1 MIKVTAE
8 KIEYNIPTC
17 WNDLTFS
24 KWLLISN
31 ETDSINILSILTGMS
46 LDVLNRIS
54 VNSQNKLIA
63 VINFVFD
70 EVDFA
75 TLEIPDYLGGVEY
88 VQTIGKKTYQNK
100 IDAHEVMKK
109 ADQKN
114 VSFFTELI
122 EIYSPNI
129 DFNSVGVLDVY
140 ATGLGYSNQMNDIV
154 QKEND
159 TLSVQP
165 TVEQVNAGVDIYTKF
180 GVMNT
185 IRALADGN
193 ILNYDK
199 VLALEYNVV
208 YITLLM
214 NKADNV
220 FQENYRKVV
229 SRK

>member
-8 KIEYNIPTC
+8 NIEYKVPAC

-24 KWLLISN
+24 KWLLISK
-31 ETDSINILSILTGMS
+31 ETDSMNILSILTGMN

-54 VNSQNKLIA
+54 LPSQIKLVA
-63 VINFVFD
+63 VISFLNDEIDFD
-70 EVDFA
+70 SI
-75 TLEIPDYLGGVEY
+75 EIPPKLGGVEY
-88 VQTIGKKTYQNK
+88 VQAIGKKTYQNK

-109 ADQKN
+109 ADKQN
-114 VSFFTELI
+114 VSFFPELI
-122 EIYSPNI
+122 DIYQPNV

-140 ATGLGYSNQMNDIV
+140 ATGLGYCNQMNDIV
-154 QKEND
+154 QKESD

-165 TVEQVNAGVDIYTKF
+165 TVEQVNAGIDIYTKF

-185 IRALADGN
+185 IRALSGGD

-214 NKADNV
+214 NKADSV